1 MNLKTGGANS
11 DEKRT
16 LMVPW
21 RRLLSSV
28 STFDALL
35 PYNWNWQRRWTE
47 VSGFLEQHP
56 IVLMDI
62 GARGEAPPE
71 LDSLRAHVRRIGFE
85 PDPDECRRLN
95 DQDRNAKNQGRF
107 FPSLVAGQPG
117 PQTLNLYHDLAYS
130 SVLTLSDRYQRLW
143 GGGMAI
149 DGELKSQ
156 AVTIDGVLS
165 DHPDLKPDILKIDTQ
180 GTELQILEGAEHSL
194 AGIGL
199 VDAEIE
205 FHEMYKGQS
214 LFSDLAPFMAE
225 QGFELLY
232 LNRFFASRRE
242 VYQGPSRGQVVCG
255 DALFGKR
262 EDQLESFTVEQK
274 AKYAILL
281 CQYGHV
287 DISWQLIQENPEL
300 RQVVPGLLPV
310 FRQHRNRPTRA
321 ALMQLDKVL
330 ALGLHLRQYNQRGAD
345 SDRSWPIR

>member
-1 MNLKTGGANS
+1 
-11 DEKRT
+11 
-16 LMVPW
+16 MVPW

-28 STFDALL
+28 SAFDGLL
-35 PYNWNWQRRWTE
+35 PYNWNWQRPWTE
-47 VSGFLEQHP
+47 VEGFLEQHP

-71 LDSLRAHVRRIGFE
+71 LDSLRTHVRRIGFE

-95 DQDRNAKNQGRF
+95 DQHLNGQIQGTF
-107 FPSLVAGQPG
+107 FPNLVAGQQG
-117 PQTLNLYHDLAYS
+117 PQTLNLYSDLAYS

-143 GGGMAI
+143 GGGMPI
-149 DGELKSQ
+149 ESTLESE
-156 AVTIDGVLS
+156 AVAIDGVLA
-165 DHPDLKPDILKIDTQ
+165 DRPDLRPDILKIDTQ

-194 AGIGL
+194 SAIGL
-199 VDAEIE
+199 VDVEIE

-214 LFSDLAPFMAE
+214 LFSDLAPFMADH
-225 QGFELLY
+225 GFELLY

-255 DALFGKR
+255 DALFGRR
-262 EDQLESFTVEQK
+262 EDKLESFSVEQL

-281 CQYGHV
+281 CQYGHM
-287 DISWQLIQENPEL
+287 DIAWQLIQENPEL

-310 FRQHRNRPTRA
+310 FRHHRSRPTRA
-321 ALMQLDKVL
+321 VLMQFDKML
-330 ALGLHLRQYNQRGAD
+330 ALGLHLRRYNQRGAD